1 MIISIK
7 LYSDIFKTYYGIIK
21 SVTYDH
27 GRKNSLP
34 KLRKGHMI
42 WNCNLVLLCPL

>member
-7 LYSDIFKTYYGIIK
+7 LYSDIFKAYYGIIK

-27 GRKNSLP
+27 GRKTAFQ
-34 KLRKGHMI
+34 
-42 WNCNLVLLCPL
+42 NLEKVI